1 MLRLPPRSTLFPYT
15 TLFRSHPGTYSIP
28 CPVCARMAP
37 LACRFPLILR
47 LSYDERRHDFATRHR
62 PPPDRPLRRRLQLL
76 QPVRELRYQARQ
88 APLLSLRAAPD
99 GEGG

>member
-62 PPPDRPLRRRLQLL
+62 PPPEDRKSTRLNSSHTVISYAVFCLKKKTKTTDTHMIL
-76 QPVRELRYQARQ
+76 
-88 APLLSLRAAPD
+88 D
-99 GEGG
+99 HT